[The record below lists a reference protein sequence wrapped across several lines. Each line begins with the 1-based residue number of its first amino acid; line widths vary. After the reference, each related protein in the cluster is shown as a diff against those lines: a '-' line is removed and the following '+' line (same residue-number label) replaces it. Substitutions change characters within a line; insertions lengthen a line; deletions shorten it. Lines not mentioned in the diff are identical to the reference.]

1 MRIKNKDF
9 WDCVLVRIVESL
21 VSIKVLTILTLL
33 IVSTKLLILGFLDG
47 STWAMINGGVIS
59 TVYAMREAF
68 KINKIK
74 ELSRNE
80 TANDI
85 IEKIKE

>member
-1 MRIKNKDF
+1 MRIKSKNF
-9 WDCVLVRIVESL
+9 WDTVFVKIVESL
-21 VSIKVLTILTLL
+21 VSVKVLTILTLL
-33 IVSTKLLILGFLDG
+33 IVSTKLLMVGLLDG
-47 STWAMINGGVIS
+47 QTWAMINGGVIS